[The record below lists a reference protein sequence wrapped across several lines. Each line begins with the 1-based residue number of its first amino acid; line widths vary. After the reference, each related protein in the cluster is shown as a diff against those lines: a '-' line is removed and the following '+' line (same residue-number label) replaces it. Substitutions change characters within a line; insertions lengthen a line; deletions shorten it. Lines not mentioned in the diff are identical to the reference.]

1 MAEYLDFFNI
11 YVIGLIEGTFQFYFL
26 AKILKKKLLPP
37 FYFLFGVCA
46 VIVTRVLSVGTVTG
60 FVAMVFLLT
69 VCGILVCHADFKS
82 SLLYAA
88 LTTEIMLLCYGIV
101 KSLIG
106 LLYAWLPDYYYA
118 MAGIPAMLVSY
129 AVSLLLTG
137 ACYYMVYRYFPRDVF
152 YLRDAMHP
160 FHAVSEMQQMFLVFI
175 PILMIFIMSEYI
187 NTLSFDYQ
195 YVVLEEDGSFEYLL
209 SHWQLLAMHL
219 LGLLSLFCILF
230 SYKKLQQN
238 FRLSTEIS
246 LLEQEEHSLNRYVE
260 EAKARYDETKSFRH
274 DIRNHIAVVKNLL
287 QSGKLEEAVS
297 YMEDMD
303 DMAEKMSF
311 PCSTNNPVVDILV
324 GNKLGIAQSMGI
336 DVACS
341 LFLPYPCSLRD
352 IDICII
358 LSNALDNAIQA
369 CKCLDG
375 IEKYIHVF
383 GRIQGD
389 FLMMEIENS
398 FHGKG
403 AFKKGTGLSNV
414 KKVAEKYGGT
424 MSIETQEDKFVLHV
438 LLILFTTSRG
448 YPAANG
454 LTCYFL
460 QPKTEKGSRL

>member
-26 AKILKKKLLPP
+26 AKILKKKLLLP

-46 VIVTRVLSVGTVTG
+46 VIVTRFLSVGTVTG

-106 LLYAWLPDYYYA
+106 LLYAWLPYFFYDT
-118 MAGIPAMLVSY
+118 AGIAAMLASE
-129 AVSLLLTG
+129 AASLLLTG
-137 ACYYMVYRYFPRDVF
+137 VCYYMVYRYFSD
-152 YLRDAMHP
+152 YTA
-160 FHAVSEMQQMFLVFI
+160 SEMQQMFLVFI
-175 PILMIFIMSEYI
+175 PVLMIFIMSEYI

-195 YVVLEEDGSFEYLL
+195 FVVLEEDGSFEYLL
-209 SHWQLLAMHL
+209 SHWQLLAMNL

-246 LLEQEEHSLNRYVE
+246 LLEQEEHSLNQYVE
-260 EAKARYDETKSFRH
+260 EAKTRYDETKSFRH

-324 GNKLGIAQSMGI
+324 GNKLGIAKSMGI
-336 DVACS
+336 DVDCS
-341 LFLPYPCSLRD
+341 LLLPYPCSLRD

-358 LSNALDNAIQA
+358 LSNVLDNAIQA
-369 CKCLDG
+369 VKRLDAG
-375 IEKYIHVF
+375 MEKYIHVS

-414 KKVAEKYGGT
+414 KKVAEKYGGA
-424 MSIETQEDKFVLHV
+424 MSIEAQENKFVLHV
-438 LLILFTTSRG
+438 LLIIS
-448 YPAANG
+448 
-454 LTCYFL
+454 
-460 QPKTEKGSRL
+460 QHPKGIPQQMD

>member
-11 YVIGLIEGTFQFYFL
+11 YIMGVVDMSFQFYFL
-26 AKILKKKLLPP
+26 IKILKKKVWPPVYLLP
-37 FYFLFGVCA
+37 GVCA
-46 VIVTRVLSVGTVTG
+46 VIANNFVPPGTMTG
-60 FVAMVFLLT
+60 FVMLVFFLT
-69 VCGILVCHADFKS
+69 ICGLLVCHADFKS

-106 LLYAWLPDYYYA
+106 LLYAWLPYFFYDT
-118 MAGIPAMLVSY
+118 AGVAAMLASE
-129 AVSLLLTG
+129 AASLLLTG
-137 ACYYMVYRYFPRDVF
+137 VCYDMVYRYFSD
-152 YLRDAMHP
+152 DTA
-160 FHAVSEMQQMFLVFI
+160 SEMQQMFLVFI
-175 PILMIFIMSEYI
+175 PVLMIFIMSEYI
-187 NTLSFDYQ
+187 DMISFDYQ
-195 YVVLEEDGSFEYLL
+195 YIFLEEDGSFEYLF

-260 EAKARYDETKSFRH
+260 EAKTRYDETKSFRH

-324 GNKLGIAQSMGI
+324 GNKLGIAKSMGI
-336 DVACS
+336 DVDCS
-341 LFLPYPCSLRD
+341 LLLPYPCSLRD
-352 IDICII
+352 IDICIV
-358 LSNALDNAIQA
+358 LSNTLDNAIQA
-369 CKCLDG
+369 VKRMDAG
-375 IEKYIHVF
+375 MEKYIRVS

-389 FLMMEIENS
+389 FFMMEIENS

-414 KKVAEKYGGT
+414 NAVAEKYGGA
-424 MSIETQEDKFVLHV
+424 MSIETRENKFVVHV
-438 LLILFTTSRG
+438 LLIISQHSEG
-448 YPAANG
+448 IP
-454 LTCYFL
+454 
-460 QPKTEKGSRL
+460 QQMD

>member
-46 VIVTRVLSVGTVTG
+46 VIVTRFLSVGTVTG

-106 LLYAWLPDYYYA
+106 LLYAWLPYFFYDT
-118 MAGIPAMLVSY
+118 AGIAAMLASE
-129 AVSLLLTG
+129 AASLLLTG
-137 ACYYMVYRYFPRDVF
+137 VCYYMVYRYFSDHT
-152 YLRDAMHP
+152 A
-160 FHAVSEMQQMFLVFI
+160 SEMQQMFLVFI
-175 PILMIFIMSEYI
+175 PVLMIFIMSEYI
-187 NTLSFDYQ
+187 NMISFDYQ
-195 YVVLEEDGSFEYLL
+195 FVVLEEDGSFEYLL

-246 LLEQEEHSLNRYVE
+246 LLEQEEHSLNQYVE
-260 EAKARYDETKSFRH
+260 EAKTRYDETKSFRH

-287 QSGKLEEAVS
+287 QGGKLEEAVS

-324 GNKLGIAQSMGI
+324 GNKLGIAKSMGI
-336 DVACS
+336 DVDCS
-341 LFLPYPCSLRD
+341 LLLPYPCSLRD

-369 CKCLDG
+369 VKRLDAG
-375 IEKYIHVF
+375 MEKYIHVS

-414 KKVAEKYGGT
+414 KKVAEKYGGA
-424 MSIETQEDKFVLHV
+424 MSIEAQENKFVLHV
-438 LLILFTTSRG
+438 LLIISQHPEG
-448 YPAANG
+448 IP
-454 LTCYFL
+454 
-460 QPKTEKGSRL
+460 QQMD